1 MFDNPVF
8 VVILLVIVAALG
20 AAAGFFAGRA
30 KGQDMARGAKESDLN
45 EAKAQIEADKQD
57 ISNLNAAVVQYRTQA
72 EGFSQQLTYLK
83 SQLAQAQRA
92 EEMRVERERQ
102 RAAEEANRRQAESER
117 KLQEQSKVL
126 SALAPVQK
134 NLDALQT
141 KVAQIEEGQFLR

>member
-57 ISNLNAAVVQYRTQA
+57 IAISTRLLCNTVRRRKD
-72 EGFSQQLTYLK
+72 S
-83 SQLAQAQRA
+83 
-92 EEMRVERERQ
+92 
-102 RAAEEANRRQAESER
+102 ANS
-117 KLQEQSKVL
+117 
-126 SALAPVQK
+126 
-134 NLDALQT
+134 
-141 KVAQIEEGQFLR
+141 

>member
-57 ISNLNAAVVQYRTQA
+57 ISNLNAAVGGDGCGHNRH
-72 EGFSQQLTYLK
+72 G
-83 SQLAQAQRA
+83 
-92 EEMRVERERQ
+92 RQ
-102 RAAEEANRRQAESER
+102 
-117 KLQEQSKVL
+117 K
-126 SALAPVQK
+126 
-134 NLDALQT
+134 
-141 KVAQIEEGQFLR
+141 QIESHNVPSCWADAFRVRLISA

>member
-72 EGFSQQLTYLK
+72 EGFSQQLDV
-83 SQLAQAQRA
+83 SQIAIGTGPACRGNA
-92 EEMRVERERQ
+92 RG
-102 RAAEEANRRQAESER
+102 
-117 KLQEQSKVL
+117 
-126 SALAPVQK
+126 
-134 NLDALQT
+134 T
-141 KVAQIEEGQFLR
+141 

>member
-57 ISNLNAAVVQYRTQA
+57 IRISTRLLCNTVRRRKD
-72 EGFSQQLTYLK
+72 S
-83 SQLAQAQRA
+83 
-92 EEMRVERERQ
+92 
-102 RAAEEANRRQAESER
+102 ANS
-117 KLQEQSKVL
+117 
-126 SALAPVQK
+126 
-134 NLDALQT
+134 
-141 KVAQIEEGQFLR
+141 

>member
-83 SQLAQAQRA
+83 WHISQ
-92 EEMRVERERQ
+92 
-102 RAAEEANRRQAESER
+102 
-117 KLQEQSKVL
+117 
-126 SALAPVQK
+126 
-134 NLDALQT
+134 
-141 KVAQIEEGQFLR
+141 G

>member
-45 EAKAQIEADKQD
+45 EAKSQIEADKQD

-72 EGFSQQLTYLK
+72 EGLMVSCEGMK
-83 SQLAQAQRA
+83 VQRPC
-92 EEMRVERERQ
+92 
-102 RAAEEANRRQAESER
+102 
-117 KLQEQSKVL
+117 
-126 SALAPVQK
+126 ALYFRP
-134 NLDALQT
+134 
-141 KVAQIEEGQFLR
+141 